1 MNPRTLF
8 STLGFATLLM
18 VGCGVDDI
26 MPEITINTP
35 KENDV
40 FETGD
45 TIRAQL
51 QFSDNE
57 TLSQYKIDIHGDH
70 DGHGHGKGQA
80 ALPAWDTL
88 VIGDL
93 EGSSG
98 TIDAEFI
105 IPANILP
112 GPYHI
117 TVFALDL
124 NGNESNQT
132 RSIVFLNTTDT
143 VAPQVSLS
151 SPSNGATLSSDFSV
165 TGSISDLLTN
175 GNSANELHQIEISVE
190 PEGGGTERVVALYDN
205 TDEINGV
212 WDAGTGSFSA
222 TGLDFP
228 NNTESGNN
236 VLSLTVWDRYFNKST
251 ATVSIVVN

>member
-8 STLGFATLLM
+8 SALGFATLLM

-26 MPEITINTP
+26 MPEITINNP

-57 TLSQYKIDIHGDH
+57 ALSQYKIDIHGNH

-93 EGSSG
+93 EGSAG

-112 GPYHI
+112 GPYHM

-124 NGNESNQT
+124 NGNESNQS
-132 RSIVFLNTTDT
+132 RAIVFVNNTDT
-143 VAPQVSLS
+143 VAPQVILS
-151 SPSNGATLSSDFSV
+151 SPTNGATLSSNFNI
-165 TGSISDLLTN
+165 TGSISDFLTN
-175 GNSANELHQIEISVE
+175 GNAAGELHQIEITVE
-190 PEGGGTERVVALYDN
+190 PAGGGTEIVVALYDN
-205 TDEINGV
+205 TDEINAV

-228 NNTESGNN
+228 SNTESGNN
-236 VLSLTVWDRYFNKST
+236 ILSLKVWDRYFNQSK